1 MEFSEILT
9 EYLQIEGLTQAQF
22 AQKIGAKQSQV
33 SEWLAGKGKPGYE
46 WMKRILQNTDQTAEF
61 WFGIDG

>member
-33 SEWLAGKGKPGYE
+33 SEWLAGKAKPGYE
-46 WMKRILQNTDQTAEF
+46 RMKRILQNTGRPAEF

>member
-9 EYLQIEGLTQAQF
+9 EYLQIKGITQTQF
-22 AQKIGAKQSQV
+22 ASMIGAQQSQI

-46 WMKRILQNTDQTAEF
+46 WMKRILQNTGRPAEF
-61 WFGIDG
+61 WFGIDV

>member
-46 WMKRILQNTDQTAEF
+46 WMNRILQNTDQPAGF
-61 WFGIDG
+61 WFDIDG